1 MLKILNVLSVLEFG
15 TSFTVGFV
23 SLSNLAAE
31 ILFVIGL
38 VGLFRKSGKNP
49 LWALVP
55 CYRLFVLA
63 ECADREAEGRVLFF
77 TDMAYELL
85 TLFYFFFGTA
95 YADATTRI
103 LLAILNVSVY
113 VVLRI
118 YSLRVFQ
125 GMDEL
130 YGRKRSHIW
139 IWLFFRGITSICMG
153 YLKKW
158 QPSVKVQDMEEQT
171 ISALTGQRD
180 VKASDTGL
188 SINLEDKT
196 IKIGSI
202 LHKKKRCLLRDIH
215 MNIKPGHMVLLLGGS
230 GSGKT
235 VLLNAVCGY
244 EKANAKILLNGTDIY
259 AHYDQVKYDIGFVP
273 QQNLMR
279 LKDTVENTLNDAS
292 KLRIPMSVKKADLKA
307 RENEVLDIF
316 GLTPSRK
323 NMVEKLSGGK
333 QRRLSI
339 ALELVSNPSLFILD
353 EPDSGLDGVMAREL
367 MTQLRKIAD
376 QGRIVMVITHTP
388 DRVID
393 LFDDVIVLARDKSRT
408 GRLAFFGPIDEA
420 RAFFDRTEMEGIVM
434 AINPKDS
441 GGEGRADEFIE
452 RFAESINAEVE
463 NG

>member
-1 MLKILNVLSVLEFG
+1 MLRILNALSVLEFG
-15 TSFTVGFV
+15 TSFSV
-23 SLSNLAAE
+23 SLVSLAGLAMT
-31 ILFVIGL
+31 IMFVVGL
-38 VGLFRKSGKNP
+38 IGLFRKSGVNP

-55 CYRLFVLA
+55 CYRLYVLA
-63 ECADREAEGRVLFF
+63 ECADREAEGRALFF
-77 TDMAYELL
+77 TDLAYELL
-85 TLFYFFFGTA
+85 TLFYFFFGA
-95 YADATTRI
+95 ESVDATTRI
-103 LLAILNVSVY
+103 LLAILDVSVY

-118 YSLRVFQ
+118 YCLRVFQ
-125 GMDEL
+125 GIDEI
-130 YGRKRSHIW
+130 YGRKRRHIW
-139 IWLFFRGITSICMG
+139 MWLFLRGITAMVMG

-158 QPSVKVQDMEEQT
+158 QPSVKVRDMEGQS
-171 ISALTGQRD
+171 ISELTTQRD
-180 VKASDTGL
+180 VEATDTGL

-196 IKIGSI
+196 IKIGSF
-202 LHKKKRCLLRDIH
+202 LHKKKRVLLRDIH

-279 LKDTVENTLNDAS
+279 LKDTVENTLSDAS

-307 RENEVLDIF
+307 RENEVLEIF
-316 GLTPSRK
+316 GLTPSKK

-339 ALELVSNPSLFILD
+339 AMELVSNPSLFILD

-367 MTQLRKIAD
+367 MMQLRKIAD
-376 QGRIVMVITHTP
+376 QGKIVIVITHTP

-420 RAFFDRTEMEGIVM
+420 RAFFDRQEMENIVM

-452 RFAESINAEVE
+452 RFAEIVDAEVE

>member
-1 MLKILNVLSVLEFG
+1 MLKILNLLSILELG
-15 TSFTVGFV
+15 VDVSSILGFF
-23 SLSNLAAE
+23 SLVFM
-31 ILFVIGL
+31 ILFVAGL
-38 VGLFRKSGKNP
+38 AGIFRKSGAHP

-55 CYRLFVLA
+55 CYRMYILA
-63 ECADREAEGRVLFF
+63 ECADREAEGRALFVADF
-77 TDMAYELL
+77 LYELSM
-85 TLFYFFFGTA
+85 LFYFIVDYETLDTTTA
-95 YADATTRI
+95 VLMMI
-103 LLAILNVSVY
+103 IQVSLY

-118 YSLRVFQ
+118 YSLRVFV
-125 GMDEL
+125 GLDEV

-139 IWLFFRGITSICMG
+139 LWLFFRGFVSLVTG
-153 YLKKW
+153 YSKKW
-158 QPSVKVQDMEEQT
+158 QPSVRIEDLEEKS
-171 ISALTGQRD
+171 IEAVSGQRE
-180 VKASDTGL
+180 VKETDTGL
-188 SINLEDKT
+188 SINLEDRT

-202 LHKKKRCLLRDIH
+202 FHRKKRCLLRDLH

-235 VLLNAVCGY
+235 VFLNAVSGY
-244 EKANAKILLNGTDIY
+244 EKANAKILLNGTDVY
-259 AHYDQVKYDIGFVP
+259 THYNQVKYDIGFVP

-279 LKDTVENTLNDAS
+279 GKDRVDNTLSDAS
-292 KLRIPMSVKKADLKA
+292 KLRLPLSVRKTELKA
-307 RENEVLDIF
+307 RQNEVLDIF
-316 GLTPSRK
+316 GLSPSK
-323 NMVEKLSGGK
+323 ANMVEKLSGGK

-376 QGRIVMVITHTP
+376 QGKIVIVITHTP

-393 LFDDVIVLARDKSRT
+393 LFDDVIVLARDKNRT
-408 GRLAFFGPIDEA
+408 GRLAFYGPIEDA
-420 RAFFDRTEMEGIVM
+420 KSFFNRTEMEDIVM

-452 RFAESINAEVE
+452 KYAQSEYAEVA

>member
-15 TSFTVGFV
+15 TSFTMNFV
-23 SLSNLAAE
+23 SLASLTMV

-38 VGLFRKSGKNP
+38 AGLFRKSGVNP
-49 LWALVP
+49 LWSLVP

-63 ECADREAEGRVLFF
+63 ECADREAEGRALFF
-77 TDMAYELL
+77 TDLAYELL
-85 TLFYFFFGTA
+85 TLFYFFFGA
-95 YADATTRI
+95 ESVDATTRI

-125 GMDEL
+125 GIDEI
-130 YGRKRSHIW
+130 YGRKRRHIW
-139 IWLFFRGITSICMG
+139 MWLFLRGITAMVMG

-158 QPSVKVQDMEEQT
+158 QPSVKVQNMEGQS
-171 ISALTGQRD
+171 ISDLTTQRD
-180 VKASDTGL
+180 VQATNTGL

-196 IKIGSI
+196 IKIGSF
-202 LHKKKRCLLRDIH
+202 LHKKKRVLLRDIH

-259 AHYDQVKYDIGFVP
+259 THYNQVKYDIGFVP

-307 RENEVLDIF
+307 REDEVLDIF
-316 GLTPSRK
+316 GLIPSRK

-339 ALELVSNPSLFILD
+339 AMELVSNPSLFILD

-376 QGRIVMVITHTP
+376 QGKIVIVITHTP

-420 RAFFDRTEMEGIVM
+420 RAFFDRKEMENIVM

-452 RFAESINAEVE
+452 RFAEIVDAEVE